1 MQCITFRGEKAKLT
15 LWGDL
20 AHYLSEDDI
29 GNHKVLIIT
38 SMMVFSPR
46 FKGKFCNMILDSL
59 MNQTYLYK

>member
-15 LWGDL
+15 LWGEL

-38 SMMVFSPR
+38 STMVLSPR
-46 FKGKFCNMILDSL
+46 FKGKFSFVI
-59 MNQTYLYK
+59 